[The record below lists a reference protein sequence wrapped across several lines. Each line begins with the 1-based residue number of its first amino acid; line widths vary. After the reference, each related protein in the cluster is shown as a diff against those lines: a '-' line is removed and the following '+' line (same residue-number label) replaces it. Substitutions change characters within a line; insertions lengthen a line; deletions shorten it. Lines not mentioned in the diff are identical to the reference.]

1 MSSEGSV
8 SKHVRLLKSGD
19 QSAARPLWQRYF
31 PWLVRLAR
39 RKLQSTPSAVA
50 DEEDVALEAFARFCQ
65 RAEEGRLP
73 EVRNRDDLWRLLVT
87 LTIRMAIDE
96 VRRQHRLK
104 RGGAGLAAEDGQTA
118 AVLSS
123 ETLPSGVASRELP
136 PDFILEVAEQCERM
150 LDGLGDDELKA
161 IAVWKSEGCTN
172 EEVAAR
178 LGVVLRTVERKVHLI
193 RQRWAEDAAPL
204 APEDRRGPQ

>member
-8 SKHVRLLKSGD
+8 SKHVRLLKNGD

-39 RKLQSTPSAVA
+39 RKLQSTSSSAA

-73 EVRNRDDLWRLLVT
+73 EVRNREELWRLLVT
-87 LTIRMAIDE
+87 LTVRMAIDE
-96 VRRQHRLK
+96 VRRQRRQK
-104 RGGAGLAAEDGQTA
+104 RGGGGLASGDGRPAAE
-118 AVLSS
+118 LSS
-123 ETLPSGVASRELP
+123 TRLASEVVSRELP
-136 PDFILEVAEQCERM
+136 PDFVLEVAEECERL
-150 LDGLGDDELKA
+150 LDGLKENDLKA
-161 IAVWKSEGCTN
+161 IAVWKSQGCTN

-178 LGVVLRTVERKVHLI
+178 LGVVLRTVERKLRVI
-193 RQRWAEDAAPL
+193 RERLAGNAAPV
-204 APEDRRGPQ
+204 ARQDRHASR

>member
-8 SKHVRLLKSGD
+8 TKRLRLLKKGD

-39 RKLQSTPSAVA
+39 RKLQSAPGALA
-50 DEEDVALEAFARFCQ
+50 DEEDVALDAFARFCE

-73 EVRNRDDLWRLLVT
+73 EVQNRDDLWRLLVT
-87 LTIRMAIDE
+87 LTIHMAIDE
-96 VRRQHRLK
+96 VRRQRRQK
-104 RGGAGLAAEDGQTA
+104 RGGAAAAREASLLGIA
-118 AVLSS
+118 PSS
-123 ETLPSGVASRELP
+123 DVSAQDVASRELP
-136 PDFILEVAEQCERM
+136 PDFVLEVAEECERL

-172 EEVAAR
+172 EEIATR
-178 LGVVLRTVERKVHLI
+178 LGVVLRTVERKLHVI
-193 RQRWAEDAAPL
+193 RQKWSDDAAPL
-204 APEDRRGPQ
+204 VREDRHAGP